1 MAAGYFALHDEVQT
15 ALICSGEI
23 TRDQLSYDMQSVED
37 VMVNVAGLTLGNAGG
52 DVGDAGGVGWWGARL
67 VEMIHQTRAQHWDL
81 CRAPVDGH
89 FTSQSGVV
97 RVVGACG
104 ARGAEDAR

>member
-1 MAAGYFALHDEVQT
+1 
-15 ALICSGEI
+15 
-23 TRDQLSYDMQSVED
+23 
-37 VMVNVAGLTLGNAGG
+37 MVNVAGLTLGNAAAAML
-52 DVGDAGGVGWWGARL
+52 VTREALAGGGARL

-89 FTSQSGVV
+89 FTRSPRVV